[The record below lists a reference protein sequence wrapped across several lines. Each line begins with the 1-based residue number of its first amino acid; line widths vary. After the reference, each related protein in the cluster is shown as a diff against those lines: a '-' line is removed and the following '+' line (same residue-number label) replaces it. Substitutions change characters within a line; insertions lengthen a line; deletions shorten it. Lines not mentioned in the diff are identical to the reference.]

1 MRLLENKEFPRL
13 KINASGRVLY
23 MNMSARKSLWELE
36 IGQSIFDIIEADF
49 IRKLSMHKKKL
60 ELVETKLKNFPLA
73 LLKITEKTRT
83 KSIEIIFY
91 PTGVII
97 DNIYMDAKRVIE
109 LYSDKNTPKTNTC
122 IDILDS
128 LKCIFD
134 ELSKRKE
141 LFGIDTKIEAENSF
155 YAKLGQ
161 PQAELLF
168 LATALV
174 ASEINPNG
182 TLEIKVNNGIVELS
196 LETTDRYIANS
207 VTELLYLYPQLAP
220 RLLLIDSLCED
231 EFIKISISKRAGC
244 LRLIYDIPQGREN
257 EFIVKAKMAD
267 ARQRISA
274 FIDTLSMKNNKS
286 AI

>member
-1 MRLLENKEFPRL
+1 MRLLENKELPSLR
-13 KINASGRVLY
+13 INTSGRVLY
-23 MNMSARKSLWELE
+23 MNMSARKFLWELE
-36 IGQSIFDIIEADF
+36 VGQSIFDIIEADF
-49 IRKLSMHKKKL
+49 IRKLSMYKKKL

-91 PTGVII
+91 PTGIII
-97 DNIYMDAKRVIE
+97 DDIYMDAKRVIG
-109 LYSDKNTPKTNTC
+109 LYSDKNMPKTNTC
-122 IDILDS
+122 VDILNS
-128 LKCIFD
+128 LKYIFE
-134 ELSKRKE
+134 ELSNRKE

-182 TLEIKVNNGIVELS
+182 TLEIKVNDGRVELS
-196 LETTDRYIANS
+196 LETSDRYIANS

-220 RLLLIDSLCED
+220 RLLLIDSICED
-231 EFIKISISKRAGC
+231 EFIKISISKRVGC
-244 LRLIYDIPQGREN
+244 LRLSYDIPQGREN
-257 EFIVKAKMAD
+257 ELIVKVKMAD
-267 ARQRISA
+267 TRQRVSA